1 MYDHQHHHLNEKDE
15 SSSSSSSLLLPIE
28 SLDAN
33 LSIEDAKLYLQN
45 LITRDQ
51 EIESELK
58 QYIQMKDDIES
69 QMESFDL
76 EIPEY
81 LQLSLKKSNELTDRI
96 SATCELAET
105 LSSKVKKVDHVRDRI
120 KETLKKVDDIVDL
133 KNCIEGV
140 QMSLSRE
147 DYETA
152 SFHIHRYLNIDKSV
166 LDEAS
171 SEKLSS
177 AEKKLLTMIEDRYNE
192 ALGAANQEGVLRFCK
207 LYVPLEKANVGVDK
221 YCNYLKSHS
230 ARLENIIS
238 HYQSYIANP
247 KTIKPI
253 SAVAAI
259 TKVFEHYASLIED
272 NLDLIK
278 SEFGLHFAPLFI
290 LTMSQQCDQYST
302 KVYDSFND
310 QFQIL
315 KNVDQILL
323 YKQQLERSTGSYQQ
337 QQEKIDP
344 RSFAQ
349 ALDETVMISKATK
362 FYEKYLIKKENSIKD
377 EIKQELVKL
386 NNIVN
391 NNNSNIKNN
400 NEDNSDDNN
409 NNNSDTTTSTSTT
422 TTTIDPKESLKQYNN
437 LTKINLKSTMYSS
450 TTKQKMNQLLG
461 NYILL
466 EEYFMVESVNKA
478 ITMENQQQ
486 QQQQTSGSGGIS
498 ISTSNISSS
507 SSNNTTG
514 TSENMMVD
522 FIFFVLQKSLQRSLE
537 SQQIQTLNII
547 INRLCRILVQNKE
560 NLQRT
565 FREQIIKA
573 ASKSNIDYHQP
584 MLTLNNIETSS
595 EYIIRLKKEL
605 DTKSEKIFNLNPKQQ
620 QQQQQQQQSP
630 QQQQTQHIQQQSEE
644 KDQINL
650 LSTELS
656 NCSKSYSK
664 LLQEEIDSFFK
675 SIQPRLKN
683 VLFQFTNI
691 SYEINQTEYD
701 NNDINDPFALQF
713 TMDISV
719 FLKPFKEHLSQTNYD
734 LVVHHTIHFL
744 LKKIEASLFAKHF
757 TLLGGLQFGKDLRT
771 ISNFF
776 AKICQ
781 SSIRDKFYKL
791 NQMSSFLILENMA
804 QVLEFWQENCQNST
818 WKLSSQEV
826 KKLLTLRLD
835 FNQDQISK
843 LKI

>member
-1 MYDHQHHHLNEKDE
+1 MNETSSSAGAGE
-15 SSSSSSSLLLPIE
+15 SSLLPIE

-33 LSIEDAKLYLQN
+33 LSIEDAKLYLQS
-45 LITRDQ
+45 LISRDK
-51 EIESELK
+51 EIENELK

-69 QMESFDL
+69 QMEIFDL

-81 LQLSLKKSNELTDRI
+81 LQLSLKKSNELTERI

-140 QMSLSRE
+140 QMAISRE
-147 DYETA
+147 EYETA

-192 ALGAANQEGVLRFCK
+192 ALGAGNQEGVLRFCK
-207 LYVPLEKANVGVDK
+207 LYVPLEKADIGVDK

-230 ARLENIIS
+230 TRLENIIS

-253 SAVAAI
+253 SAVASI
-259 TKVFEHYASLIED
+259 TKVFEHYASQIED
-272 NLDLIK
+272 HLDLIK
-278 SEFGLHFAPLFI
+278 TEFGLHFAPHFI
-290 LTMSQQCDQYST
+290 LSMSQQCDTYAT
-302 KVYDSFND
+302 KVYDSFNE
-310 QFQIL
+310 QFQIQ
-315 KNVDQILL
+315 KNVDQVLL
-323 YKQQLERSTGSYQQ
+323 YKQQLERSGGYQQ
-337 QQEKIDP
+337 QHQEKIDP

-362 FYEKYLIKKENSIKD
+362 FYEKYLLKKENAIKE
-377 EIKQELVKL
+377 EIKQELVRL
-386 NNIVN
+386 NNIVVNNSNKINSNGEDSNNSN
-391 NNNSNIKNN
+391 NNNQ
-400 NEDNSDDNN
+400 DNLS
-409 NNNSDTTTSTSTT
+409 SSSTTTT
-422 TTTIDPKESLKQYNN
+422 TTTIDPLKIYNN
-437 LTKINLKSTMYSS
+437 LTKINLKQSMYSS

-478 ITMENQQQ
+478 IQMENQP
-486 QQQQTSGSGGIS
+486 S
-498 ISTSNISSS
+498 ISNTTPLSSS
-507 SSNNTTG
+507 STTTTTNPQNTTANSS
-514 TSENMMVD
+514 TSDNNMMVD

-565 FREQIIKA
+565 FREQIIRSN
-573 ASKSNIDYHQP
+573 SKSNIDYHQP
-584 MLTLNNIETSS
+584 MITLNNIETSS
-595 EYIIRLKKEL
+595 EYILRLKKEL

-620 QQQQQQQQSP
+620 QQQQQQQQ
-630 QQQQTQHIQQQSEE
+630 QHNEE

-650 LSTELS
+650 LSTELA
-656 NCSKSYSK
+656 NCSKSYTK

-683 VLFQFTNI
+683 VLFQFTNV
-691 SYEINQTEYD
+691 SYEINQVEYD
-701 NNDINDPFALQF
+701 NNDINDPFAHQF

-734 LVVHHTIHFL
+734 LVVHHTLHFL
-744 LKKIEASLFAKHF
+744 LKKIEAALFQKHF

-771 ISNFF
+771 ISNFST
-776 AKICQ
+776 KICQ
-781 SSIRDKFYKL
+781 SSTRDKFYKL
-791 NQMSSFLILENMA
+791 NQMSSFLILENLA
-804 QVLEFWQENCQNST
+804 QVQEFWQENSQNST

-826 KKLLTLRLD
+826 KKLLALRLD
-835 FNQDQISK
+835 FNQDKISK
-843 LKI
+843 LNI